1 MLFNVR
7 KIVTVVEE
15 IHHDLGPAP
24 ERPVLKGAVAAVITN
39 PYVGQYVED
48 LSPISDDFKA
58 LANDIAKWTRV
69 TKEAGIKP
77 Q

>member
-24 ERPVLKGAVAAVITN
+24 ATPALKGAVAEIGRAHV
-39 PYVGQYVED
+39 
-48 LSPISDDFKA
+48 
-58 LANDIAKWTRV
+58 
-69 TKEAGIKP
+69 
-77 Q
+77 